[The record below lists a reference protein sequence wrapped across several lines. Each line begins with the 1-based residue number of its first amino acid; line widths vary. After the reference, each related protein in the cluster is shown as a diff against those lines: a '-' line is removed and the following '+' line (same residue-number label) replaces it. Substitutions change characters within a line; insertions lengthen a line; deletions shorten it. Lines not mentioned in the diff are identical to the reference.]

1 MSLRVVEMDIL
12 KATEN
17 IIVHQVNCRGVMGS
31 GLAKQIRAEWP
42 HVYTLYKERVSDNNP
57 ESLLGQ
63 MQIIDISND
72 GTQFVANLFGQLDYG
87 RDNIRYTVYSA
98 LRTSLMLLKA
108 YAVAHGYTVAI
119 PYQLGCGRGGGKW
132 DDVQFMIRDV
142 FTDHIGIVNIYKLPE
157 KKSVWDTLLDK

>member
-1 MSLRVVEMDIL
+1 
-12 KATEN
+12 
-17 IIVHQVNCRGVMGS
+17 
-31 GLAKQIRAEWP
+31 
-42 HVYTLYKERVSDNNP
+42 
-57 ESLLGQ
+57 
-63 MQIIDISND
+63 
-72 GTQFVANLFGQLDYG
+72 
-87 RDNIRYTVYSA
+87 
-98 LRTSLMLLKA
+98 MLLKA